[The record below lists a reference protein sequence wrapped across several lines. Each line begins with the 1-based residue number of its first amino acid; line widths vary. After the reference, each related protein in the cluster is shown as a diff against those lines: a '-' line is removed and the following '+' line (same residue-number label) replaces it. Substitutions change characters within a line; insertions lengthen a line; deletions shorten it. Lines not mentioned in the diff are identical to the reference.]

1 MTGHDTWSR
10 AARSVF
16 FTDHL
21 RKNEPYSH
29 KENTARLSSLVIFA
43 VSAVIFGVVL
53 ALVLIAAVSG
63 IVLTVVVT
71 VVIAVIVAVVIAV
84 VAAVILALVLLIIH
98 IVVLRHEKYL
108 LKCLF
113 SNYTH
118 SMVRFI

>member
-1 MTGHDTWSR
+1 MTGHVTWSR

-16 FTDHL
+16 FTDPL

-53 ALVLIAAVSG
+53 ALVLIAAVFG

-71 VVIAVIVAVVIAV
+71 VVIAV

>member
-1 MTGHDTWSR
+1 MEPGCPVR
-10 AARSVF
+10 F
-16 FTDHL
+16 FTDPL

-53 ALVLIAAVSG
+53 ALVL
-63 IVLTVVVT
+63 
-71 VVIAVIVAVVIAV
+71 
-84 VAAVILALVLLIIH
+84 LIIH

>member
-1 MTGHDTWSR
+1 MTGHVTWSR

-16 FTDHL
+16 FTDPL

-71 VVIAVIVAVVIAV
+71 VVIAV

>member
-1 MTGHDTWSR
+1 MTGHVTWSR

-16 FTDHL
+16 FTDPL

-53 ALVLIAAVSG
+53 ALVLIAAVFG

-71 VVIAVIVAVVIAV
+71 VVIAAVVVAV

>member
-1 MTGHDTWSR
+1 MEPGCPVR
-10 AARSVF
+10 F
-16 FTDHL
+16 FTDPL

-53 ALVLIAAVSG
+53 ALVLIAAVFG

-71 VVIAVIVAVVIAV
+71 VVIAV

>member
-1 MTGHDTWSR
+1 MTGHVTWSR

-16 FTDHL
+16 FTDPL

-53 ALVLIAAVSG
+53 ALVLIAAVFG

-71 VVIAVIVAVVIAV
+71 VVIAAVVIGGT
-84 VAAVILALVLLIIH
+84 
-98 IVVLRHEKYL
+98 IVVIVVK
-108 LKCLF
+108 KKK
-113 SNYTH
+113 
-118 SMVRFI
+118 

>member
-1 MTGHDTWSR
+1 MEPGCPVR
-10 AARSVF
+10 F
-16 FTDHL
+16 FTDPL

-53 ALVLIAAVSG
+53 ALVLIAAVFG

-71 VVIAVIVAVVIAV
+71 VVIAVVAAV

>member
-1 MTGHDTWSR
+1 MTGHVTWSR

-16 FTDHL
+16 FTDLL

-71 VVIAVIVAVVIAV
+71 VVIAV